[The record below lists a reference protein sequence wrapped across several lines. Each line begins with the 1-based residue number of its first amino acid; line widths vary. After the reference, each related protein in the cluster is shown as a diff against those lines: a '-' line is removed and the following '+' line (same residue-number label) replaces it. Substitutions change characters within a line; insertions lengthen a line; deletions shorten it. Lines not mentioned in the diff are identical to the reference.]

1 MGTENAFTP
10 FTRLVA
16 DRNDSAGSFSGNV
29 AFYKTSTE
37 IIIKLVLAC
46 FPKLK
51 NNENGKNGF
60 FQMKGSTSRNKTPG
74 SKLL

>member
-16 DRNDSAGSFSGNV
+16 DRSDSAGSFSGNV

-37 IIIKLVLAC
+37 IIIKLFWHVFL
-46 FPKLK
+46 
-51 NNENGKNGF
+51 N
-60 FQMKGSTSRNKTPG
+60 
-74 SKLL
+74 